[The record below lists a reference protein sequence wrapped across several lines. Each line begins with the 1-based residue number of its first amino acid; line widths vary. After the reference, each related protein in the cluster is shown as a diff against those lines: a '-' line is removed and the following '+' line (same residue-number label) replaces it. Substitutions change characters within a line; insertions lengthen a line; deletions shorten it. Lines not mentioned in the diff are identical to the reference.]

1 MIPFT
6 KPVFRLTS
14 FNCPHCSAY
23 SYQGWHDLSYY
34 FGGYNDLGELKISIC
49 KHCEKYSLWRNGK
62 MIYPEIVSVE
72 FPNIDL
78 SDDIKEDYNEA
89 ASILQKSPRG
99 AAAILRLA
107 LQKLCIQLG
116 EKGKNINEDIA
127 NLVKKGLPIKI
138 QQALDVVRVTGNES
152 VHPGVIDL
160 RDNQEIANKLF
171 KLINFIT
178 EKMVS
183 EPKEVEK
190 LYNSIPEEKREQI
203 KKRDNK

>member
-6 KPVFRLTS
+6 EPEFELTS
-14 FNCPHCSAY
+14 FNCPHCLAY
-23 SYQGWHDLSYY
+23 SNQGWYDLVYY
-34 FGGYNDLGELKISIC
+34 LDGYKELDELRISIC
-49 KHCEKYSLWRNGK
+49 RHCGKYSLWRNGK
-62 MIYPEIVSVE
+62 MIYPEIISVE
-72 FPNIDL
+72 SPNIDL
-78 SDDIKEDYNEA
+78 SDDIKDDYNEA
-89 ASILQKSPRG
+89 ASILQKSARG

-107 LQKLCIQLG
+107 LQKLCVQLG

-127 NLVKKGLPIKI
+127 NLVKKGLPVKI

-171 KLINFIT
+171 KLINFIA

-190 LYNSIPEEKREQI
+190 LYNFLPEEKREQI
-203 KKRDNK
+203 KKRDN